1 MVIDSSIHEKVNCRE
16 EFNIL
21 EEGKELHSLKTIR
34 INDKTPITL
43 MSHGIFNRDLRID
56 EWNKK
61 REKFGNDIFNI
72 KRHKFKLKEILKE
85 GKKLEIE
92 QSFVYKIEY
101 VHRFKCIILN
111 EKLGLVVIS

>member
-85 GKKLEIE
+85 GKKIGNRTKFCLEDRIFTSLQTYHIKRE
-92 QSFVYKIEY
+92 A
-101 VHRFKCIILN
+101 
-111 EKLGLVVIS
+111 